1 MSSPGGSKTH
11 RPRARAVAI
20 VNELAPGANRTDW
33 EAALGEQLGRG
44 EVRAERVVGFA
55 AARAAARAAAAD
67 GAELVIAVGGDG
79 TVNACANGIGDAPTR
94 LAVMPAG
101 TANDLARIL
110 GQNGDVATDVAEIS
124 SWEHREM
131 DALRSNGTRFYSA
144 GGLGWAAEVAD
155 AANRWRSGGT
165 LLRWF
170 MRQLGTFIY
179 TLACIVILVTRR
191 RLTQQ
196 FRLRYRDPDGS
207 THTENLCAYGLL
219 AANCDRLGAAF
230 HLAPVSRIDD
240 GVFELIVFPRMS
252 RLRLLHAVILAR
264 RGRLFDVPGIRWV
277 QATSASVECERTTAF
292 FGDGEILE
300 RGTRFEL
307 GVDATPFRLIA
318 PVAAVPHALP
328 AAEPVRA
335 RA

>member
-1 MSSPGGSKTH
+1 MSYPGGSKQH
-11 RPRARAVAI
+11 RPRAVAVI
-20 VNELAPGANRTDW
+20 NELAPGAHRTDW

-55 AARAAARAAAAD
+55 AARAAASAAAAE
-67 GAELVIAVGGDG
+67 GVELVIAVGGDG

-110 GQNGDVATDVAEIS
+110 GQNGDVATDVAAIS

-131 DALRSNGTRFYSA
+131 DALSTNGTRFYSA
-144 GGLGWAAEVAD
+144 GGLGWVAEVAD
-155 AANRWRSGGT
+155 TANRWRSGGAVQ
-165 LLRWF
+165 RWI
-170 MRQLGTFIY
+170 MRRLGSFIY
-179 TLACIVILVTRR
+179 TLACVVILVTRR
-191 RLTQQ
+191 GLTRQ
-196 FRLRYRDPDGS
+196 FRLRYRTPDGA
-207 THTENLCAYGLL
+207 TETEDLCAYGLL

-240 GVFELIVFPRMS
+240 GVFELILFPRMS
-252 RLRLLHAVILAR
+252 RLRLLHGVLLAR

-277 QATSASVECERTTAF
+277 QATSASIECDLDTAF

-300 RGTRFEL
+300 RGTHFEL
-307 GVDATPFRLIA
+307 GVDAAPFRLIA
-318 PVAAVPHALP
+318 PVAAAPHALP
-328 AAEPVRA
+328 AAEPA
-335 RA
+335 RAEA